1 MAVVKIFI
9 NFAAGFMVLF
19 FKKDS
24 KEKLMKKLF
33 GLLLL
38 LLAVSS
44 CKEDADMIIRTPQ
57 RIHLYPGE
65 QKQIEAE
72 SSLKIQYSSLN
83 DYFATVDENGM
94 VTARYVGDT
103 QVRLSTTAC
112 TEFIQV
118 SVVPRYTLYVEPYYE
133 FPSTR
138 YAVEKMYGE
147 PFKEEDN
154 CLVYETLDVEAS
166 KYFYFC
172 FDDEDNL
179 LASVATIAEG
189 NEEELGKFLA
199 ERYVTVSQEDWT
211 YRNTLEVTDETVE
224 IRSFYSE
231 KYGSRVVVYAPYGT
245 DFDTFKTF
253 AEPLKYCKK

>member
-1 MAVVKIFI
+1 MR
-9 NFAAGFMVLF
+9 
-19 FKKDS
+19 
-24 KEKLMKKLF
+24 KLF

-44 CKEDADMIIRTPQ
+44 CEEDTNMIIHTPQ

-72 SSLKIQYSSLN
+72 SSQKIQYSSLN
-83 DYFATVDENGM
+83 DYYASVDENGL

-103 QVRLSTTAC
+103 QVRLSTSAVK
-112 TEFIQV
+112 EFIQV
-118 SVVPRYTLYVEPYYE
+118 SVIPRYTLYVEPYYE

-172 FDDEDNL
+172 FD
-179 LASVATIAEG
+179 
-189 NEEELGKFLA
+189 EEELGKFLA
-199 ERYVTVSQEDWT
+199 ERYVTVNQEEFI

-224 IRSFYSE
+224 IRSFYSD

>member
-1 MAVVKIFI
+1 MR
-9 NFAAGFMVLF
+9 
-19 FKKDS
+19 
-24 KEKLMKKLF
+24 KLF

-44 CKEDADMIIRTPQ
+44 CEEDTNMIIHTPQ

-72 SSLKIQYSSLN
+72 SSQKIQYSSLN
-83 DYFATVDENGM
+83 DYYASVDENGL

-103 QVRLSTTAC
+103 QVRLSTSAVK
-112 TEFIQV
+112 EFIQV
-118 SVVPRYTLYVEPYYE
+118 SVIPRYTLYVEPYYE

-147 PFKEEDN
+147 PYKEEDN

-179 LASVATIAEG
+179 LASVATITEG

-199 ERYVTVSQEDWT
+199 ERYVTVNQEEFI

-224 IRSFYSE
+224 IRSFYSD

-245 DFDTFKTF
+245 DFDTFKTY

>member
-1 MAVVKIFI
+1 MR
-9 NFAAGFMVLF
+9 
-19 FKKDS
+19 
-24 KEKLMKKLF
+24 KLF

-38 LLAVSS
+38 LLMVTS
-44 CKEDADMIIRTPQ
+44 CEEEANMIIHTPQ
-57 RIHLYPGE
+57 RIYLYQGE
-65 QKQIEAE
+65 QMQIEAE

-83 DYFATVDENGM
+83 DYYASVDENGL

-103 QVRLSTTAC
+103 QVRLSTSAGS
-112 TEFIQV
+112 EFIQV
-118 SVVPRYTLYVEPYYE
+118 SVIPRYSLYVEPYYE

-147 PFKEEDN
+147 PYQDEDN
-154 CLVYETLDVEAS
+154 CLVYKTVDVEAS
-166 KYFYFC
+166 KFFYFC
-172 FDDEDNL
+172 FDENDNL
-179 LASVATIAEG
+179 LASVASITDG
-189 NEEELGKFLA
+189 NEEELAKFLA
-199 ERYVTVSQEDWT
+199 ERYLAVSQENWT

-224 IRSFYSE
+224 IRSFYSD